1 MHLQRRFIG
10 QAAPPVSTDILT
22 ALILKDGSPLS
33 GVPVEAM
40 FQSGDGANGV
50 TDAMGKFSTPYNMV
64 QTGQAVV
71 RITPPEDVED
81 IGEGVAQG
89 VDLQKG
95 PVSVQFNLVG
105 VNAGSPLVGLGIAGA
120 LYGLVLGAL

>member
-1 MHLQRRFIG
+1 MHSRRRFIG

-33 GVPVEAM
+33 GVPVEVM

-50 TDAMGKFSTPYNMV
+50 TDALGKFSTPYNMV

-71 RITPPEDVED
+71 RITPPEGVED
-81 IGEGVAQG
+81 IGEGAAQG
-89 VDLQKG
+89 ADLQKG
-95 PVSVQFNLVG
+95 SVSVQFNLIG
-105 VNAGSPLVGLGIAGA
+105 VSVGSPLVGLGIAGVLYA
-120 LYGLVLGAL
+120 LVSGAL